1 MFKNILIIVAFFAIF
16 IVGYDIYNKKINH
29 NIDAELTNIAN
40 KNTIIKDNNT
50 INHSSKVELDINN
63 NTNSSSINNTSKIAS
78 PNIAK
83 SVAKNII
90 KTGDTFCLSTSST
103 DKNILIKVTDSLDK
117 LGVIDYSL
125 LAQPTNVLYHVIWGI
140 SSEQQKATDLVLQMR
155 NIGLFKDKEIKLK
168 KINNIWS
175 LDMAQYNDLKRAE
188 QELDILKTGGAN
200 FGGLWFLS
208 KSTSP
213 IYYLDF
219 TTDSAKLENSI
230 LTNFK
235 QISWEKS
242 ICDNK

>member
-1 MFKNILIIVAFFAIF
+1 MFKKILIIVAFFAIF
-16 IVGYDIYNKKINH
+16 IVGYDVYNKQIN
-29 NIDAELTNIAN
+29 NNTELNKVEN
-40 KNTIIKDNNT
+40 KNTIIKDNN
-50 INHSSKVELDINN
+50 IVNHASKVELDINT
-63 NTNSSSINNTSKIAS
+63 NTDTDKIAS